1 MIRPQSILHLASLFD
16 YSIPCHLPNSGC
28 AETKLISLQAS
39 SMTVKLTPKRFVAF
53 CILKIG
59 FFLEEEAI
67 MSFEIDRDQIRAAAT
82 AGVVGHPG

>member
-1 MIRPQSILHLASLFD
+1 M
-16 YSIPCHLPNSGC
+16 
-28 AETKLISLQAS
+28 
-39 SMTVKLTPKRFVAF
+39 KLTPKRFVAF